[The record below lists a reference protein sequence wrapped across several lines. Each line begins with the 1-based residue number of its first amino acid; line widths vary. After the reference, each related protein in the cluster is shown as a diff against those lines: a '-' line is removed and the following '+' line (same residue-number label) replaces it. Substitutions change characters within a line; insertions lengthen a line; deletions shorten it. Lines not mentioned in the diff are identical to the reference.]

1 VEVLIVLKIGI
12 WNLNYW
18 NLQKISYLNLCQI
31 LKFDKDLKDLKNMM
45 EQYLRQL
52 IAIEFSDK
60 KELFTGFLID
70 YSDDWILLRNNPVD
84 FILDGFVI
92 LKNKNIEAVHR
103 DEDLEFTEK
112 VIRLKG
118 LKTNAEDIIPI
129 RDLASIVNF
138 INNKY
143 GILQISKKSA
153 KSAYLGKLIEL
164 NDEELTID
172 FLDTKGQFGGELSF
186 NPEKIRVIEFDTDYI
201 NSLKL
206 MLQQE
211 KK

>member
-1 VEVLIVLKIGI
+1 
-12 WNLNYW
+12 
-18 NLQKISYLNLCQI
+18 
-31 LKFDKDLKDLKNMM
+31 MM

-52 IAIEFSDK
+52 IAIEFTDK

-70 YSDDWILLRNNPVD
+70 YSDEWILLRNNPVD

-103 DEDLEFTEK
+103 DQDLAFTEK

-129 RDLASIVNF
+129 RDLSSI
-138 INNKY
+138 INYINTKF
-143 GILQISKKSA
+143 GIFQIAKKSA
-153 KSAYLGKLIEL
+153 KSAYLGKLL
-164 NDEELTID
+164 ALTAEELTID
-172 FLDTKGQFGGELSF
+172 FLDIKGQFGGELSF

-206 MLQQE
+206 VLEQE
-211 KK
+211 NK

>member
-1 VEVLIVLKIGI
+1 
-12 WNLNYW
+12 
-18 NLQKISYLNLCQI
+18 
-31 LKFDKDLKDLKNMM
+31 M
-45 EQYLRQL
+45 EEYLRQL
-52 IAIEFSDK
+52 IAIEFTDK
-60 KELFTGFLID
+60 KEIFTGFLID

-84 FILDGFVI
+84 YILDGFII

-103 DEDLEFTEK
+103 DQDLAFTEK

-118 LKTNAEDIIPI
+118 LKTNSEDIIPI

-138 INNKY
+138 ITDKY
-143 GILQISKKSA
+143 GIFQIAKKSS

-206 MLQQE
+206 VIQE
-211 KK
+211 EK